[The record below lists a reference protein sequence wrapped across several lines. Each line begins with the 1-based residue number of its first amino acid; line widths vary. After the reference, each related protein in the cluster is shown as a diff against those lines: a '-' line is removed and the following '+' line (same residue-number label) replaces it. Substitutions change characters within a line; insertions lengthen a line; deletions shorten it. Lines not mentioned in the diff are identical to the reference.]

1 MKVKLGIVQRLVYSC
16 IIVLIFIG
24 MIAASG
30 HICIRILKK
39 TSHLMVVE
47 FKELEKIQD
56 VLLAVSEIKSP
67 AQAYLN
73 NSDQQEFVVFKS
85 RVSIAKERVEECLMV
100 LTDRH
105 NREYLDQL
113 LTSLQ
118 KVESLGDALFRSE
131 SNLKPH
137 ERYSIFLKMSEATV
151 ADLTRLQGLLAETK
165 QEVTSYI
172 KTNETAILH
181 STITIAALGLLLTF
195 LVIYGSFL
203 LINRI
208 TKSSK
213 QLLTTITEVTQG
225 DIHTKVDLKSHDE
238 FGELAQAFNLMLK
251 CIDEITVSRN
261 RYDNILNSMFD
272 GLIVLNRNGS
282 ITSLNR
288 KACQLIGDSMDGLVG
303 SSLSEF
309 IKPVEEVLAESQL
322 LSRQGMKIP
331 VLYSFTDLINDD
343 GEIIGKVMVIH
354 DLSHQKEIEGQ
365 MDQIKKDRSVA
376 ILEAQEKE
384 RLRIATDLHDGIVQM
399 LTTVSY
405 SIESMERELV
415 CLNEEAIA
423 KLMETRGLVN
433 TAIAECRRISHNLI
447 PLALHD
453 FGLIPALSQM
463 VNQLNHQYQIDF
475 QFQSFGFE
483 NRVDT
488 KIEKVL
494 YRICQ
499 ESVNNILKHSEATQ
513 AYIQLIRHEKSIVL
527 IVEDNGIGFE
537 MKDLIGQTTGIGLD
551 TMNERVANF
560 GGILTIQSSKNSG
573 TELTIELPCIIN

>member
-1 MKVKLGIVQRLVYSC
+1 VKVKLGIVDRLVYSSS
-16 IIVLIFIG
+16 IVLIFIVL
-24 MIAASG
+24 IAASG

-47 FKELEKIQD
+47 FKELEKLQD

-73 NSDQQEFVVFKS
+73 NGDQQEYITFKS
-85 RVSIAKERVEECLMV
+85 RVSAAKERVDECLAV

-113 LTSLQ
+113 LLSLQ
-118 KVESLGDALFRSE
+118 KVDSLGDTLFRTE
-131 SNLKPH
+131 LNLKPH
-137 ERYSIFLKMSEATV
+137 ERYSIFIRMAEATM

-165 QEVTSYI
+165 QEVNSYI

-203 LINRI
+203 LITRI

-213 QLLTTITEVTQG
+213 QLLATITEVTQG
-225 DIHTKVDLKSHDE
+225 DIHTKVDLISHDE
-238 FGELAQAFNLMLK
+238 FGELAIAFNLMLK
-251 CIDEITVSRN
+251 CIDEITVSRDHYN
-261 RYDNILNSMFD
+261 NILNSMFD
-272 GLIVLNRNGS
+272 GLIVINRNGFIDS
-282 ITSLNR
+282 INS
-288 KACQLIGDSMDGLVG
+288 KACQLLGDSTDRLVG

-309 IKPVEEVLAESQL
+309 IKPPEHILTETCLRNRKGIKVPL
-322 LSRQGMKIP
+322 
-331 VLYSFTDLINDD
+331 LYSFNDLINQD
-343 GEIIGKVMVIH
+343 GEMAGKVIVMH
-354 DLSHQKEIEGQ
+354 DLTQQKEIESQ
-365 MDQIKKDRSVA
+365 IDQIKKDRAIA

-399 LTTVSY
+399 LTGVCY

-415 CLNEEAIA
+415 CLNEEANA
-423 KLMETRGLVN
+423 KLKETRSQVDI
-433 TAIAECRRISHNLI
+433 AIAECRRISHNLI
-447 PLALHD
+447 PLALHE

-463 VNQLNHQYQIDF
+463 VNQLNHQYQIEF
-475 QFQSFGFE
+475 HFQSFGFD
-483 NRVDT
+483 NRVDAR
-488 KIEKVL
+488 IEKVL

-499 ESVNNILKHSEATQ
+499 ESVNNILKHSQATQ
-513 AYIQLIRHEKSIVL
+513 AFIQLIRHEESIVL

-537 MKDLIGQTTGIGLD
+537 TRDHKGTAIGIGLD
-551 TMNERVANF
+551 SMNERVTNF
-560 GGILTIQSSKNSG
+560 GGVLTIQSSANNG
-573 TELTIELPCIIN
+573 TELTIELPC